1 MIAVTLP
8 PTYPAWVQDDSPI
21 PDPFGYGQR
30 AVDFLRLL
38 RHPKSTLPKKQ
49 FQLAPFQERIVKK
62 IYGPRNEDGT
72 RKVKTVFCMIGRG
85 SRKTA
90 LGAGLSLLHTIGP
103 ERTPGG
109 LALCAAS
116 DREQARIAF
125 EEAKSICLED
135 SRIER
140 ALKFIDY
147 RHRLEHPKSGCILR
161 AVSSDAGRQHGLTP
175 TFALI
180 DELHIHQKRDLF
192 DVIRTGLVKTPG
204 SLLVVITTAGRGREN
219 IAHDLYRYA
228 QSVARG
234 DIEDDSFLPIL
245 FEPWEGADWRSE
257 ATWHLAN
264 PGLRL
269 GFPDLEGLKQLAKE
283 AEARPAD
290 RESFKQ
296 LHCNQWLDSSAA
308 PFVDPQTYDLGNRP
322 VDLEEMKNYPCWIGV
337 DLSSVSDLTVI
348 VCCWKNDEGELFV
361 YPWFFCPKENIRRRS
376 DRDRVPYTVW
386 AEQGFITPTPG
397 EVIDQS
403 AVEEKLRSLCDEYD
417 VREISFDPYLA
428 HQLMGNLGEDGLPVV
443 AMRQGSLTMGPAIR
457 DLETAIIG
465 GNLRHGGHPILRWN
479 FSNVVVETDKAGLK
493 AFSKGKARE
502 KIDGA
507 VAAAMAVS
515 RAVNGSD
522 VSSIYNDEDARP
534 GGLLIL

>member
-1 MIAVTLP
+1 MTA
-8 PTYPAWVQDDSPI
+8 PATFPHWVIDDSEI
-21 PDPFGYGQR
+21 PDPLGYGQR

-38 RHPKSTLPKKQ
+38 KHPKSTLPKKQ
-49 FQLAPFQERIVKK
+49 FQLADFQERIVRR

-72 RKVKTVFCMIGRG
+72 RKVKTVFMMVGRG

-90 LGAGLSLLHTIGP
+90 LGAGLSLLHLIGP
-103 ERTPGG
+103 ERVPGG
-109 LALCAAS
+109 LVLNAAS

-135 SRIER
+135 ARIER

-175 TFALI
+175 TFALL
-180 DELHIHQKRDLF
+180 DELHVHQKRDLF
-192 DVIRTGLVKTPG
+192 DVIRTGLVKTAG
-204 SLLVVITTAGRGREN
+204 SLCIVITTAGRGREN

-228 QSVARG
+228 QQVARG
-234 DIEDDSFLPIL
+234 DIQDESFLPIL
-245 FEPWEGADWRSE
+245 FEPQEGADWRNE
-257 ATWHLAN
+257 ETWHLAN
-264 PGLRL
+264 PGLKY
-269 GFPDLEGLKQLAKE
+269 GFPDLPGLRQLAKE

-296 LHCNQWLDSSAA
+296 LHCNIWLDSSAA
-308 PFVDPQTYDLGNRP
+308 PFVDPQVYDACSGP
-322 VDLEEMKNYPCWIGV
+322 VDLEQMRDLPCWIGV

-348 VCCWKNDEGELFV
+348 VACWKNDHGELFV
-361 YPWFFCPKENIRRRS
+361 HPWFFCPKENIRRRS
-376 DRDRVPYTVW
+376 DRDRVPYIAW
-386 AEQGFITPTPG
+386 SEAGFITPTPG
-397 EVIDQS
+397 EVIDQG
-403 AVEEKLRSLCDEYD
+403 AVEQKLRDLCDEFD
-417 VREISFDPYLA
+417 VQEIAFDPYLA
-428 HQLMGNLGEDGLPVV
+428 HQMMGNLGEDGLPVV
-443 AMRQGSLTMGPAIR
+443 AMRQGSLTMGPAAR

-479 FSNVVVETDKAGLK
+479 FSNIVVETDKAGLK

-515 RAVNGSD
+515 RAVNGD
-522 VSSIYNDEDARP
+522 GGRSIYDDETERP